1 MPQAVAHGA
10 KFSDCLVQVV
20 RFGQEHV
27 PVNMQLPARGKHEC
41 DLVEREASGT
51 PEGNRRQSFQ
61 HIWCEQAAQAAPANR
76 SDQPFFLIEAKC

>member
-27 PVNMQLPARGKHEC
+27 PVDMQLSVRGEHEC
-41 DLVEREASGT
+41 DLVEREAGGA
-51 PEGNRRQSFQ
+51 PEGNQRQSFQ
-61 HIWCEQAAQAAPANR
+61 YIRIEQAAQASPANR